1 MKKKEKAYTINCLI
15 DTLLITNVQVT
26 CTKKYARQKEKRN
39 ENKVHS
45 IKEVLNKTKEDI
57 KNVPENKKINIDEN
71 EKIILLNIFF
81 TSIN

>member
-26 CTKKYARQKEKRN
+26 CTKKYARQKAKRN